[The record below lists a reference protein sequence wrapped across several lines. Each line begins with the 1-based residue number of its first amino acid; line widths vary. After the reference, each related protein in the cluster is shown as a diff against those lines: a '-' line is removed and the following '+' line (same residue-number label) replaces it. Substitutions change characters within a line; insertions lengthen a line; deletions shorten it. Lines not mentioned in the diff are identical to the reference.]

1 MCGILGLFGNPKSVD
16 INLFKKALDKIAHRG
31 PDAHGVYQNEDIIF
45 GHRRLSII
53 DLSPLGNQPMVDE
66 ETNNVIIFNGEI
78 YNYKSIRDFLTSKG
92 IRFNSSS
99 DTEVL
104 LKAYRYFG
112 VEVLSKLRGMFSFCI
127 YDADKKS
134 LFFARDRFGKKPFYY
149 AFIKENFLF
158 SSEIK
163 ALLPFF
169 DKKPLPDKNGVAD
182 YFRYLAPS
190 YGKTIYEGIY
200 KLPPS
205 CFGILDKNGL
215 LIKEYYNPLEYAS
228 KSHQNEGQVLKDIED
243 KLIESVELRLV
254 GDVEVASLLS
264 GGLDSSFV
272 SALYSKIAKDKFN
285 RNINTFSIGY
295 DEYEHYSELSW
306 ALKVSNFIG
315 SNHHPITISSKDFID
330 KIDEVVYFLDEPI
343 NDPATLPTYV
353 ISSYIKENGIKV
365 ALSGEGSDELFFGY
379 DMYYKYLAY
388 DELSKSLKK
397 ESKELLLESI
407 NFQENMSKYQEFL
420 RRALKDEV
428 VFRTI
433 GECFTELE
441 LKKFLRFSYE
451 NNQIELFSK
460 RFEPFK
466 HHHQSLWY
474 YFVDM
479 YMWIGEVLMMKVD
492 KMAMAHSVELRAP
505 MLDHELHQLV
515 LNVDPTLRI
524 SNQNKHLLKKIAIK
538 YLPEEIVYRRKKG
551 FSYPFIEWF
560 YKEKKDFLKD
570 WLNVNKEHGFFDEVF
585 LRFLYENGNSKA
597 YKHHV
602 WAVEIFN
609 RWFKQ
614 NYLSN

>member
-1 MCGILGLFGNPKSVD
+1 MCGILGLFGNPKSID
-16 INLFKKALDKIAHRG
+16 INLFKRALDKITHRG
-31 PDAHGVYQNEDIIF
+31 PDAHGIYQNEDIIF

-66 ETNNVIIFNGEI
+66 DTNNVIIFNGEI
-78 YNYKSIRDFLTSKG
+78 YNFKDIRDFLASKG
-92 IRFNSSS
+92 IRFYSNS
-99 DTEVL
+99 DTEAL
-104 LKAYRYFG
+104 LKAYRYFD
-112 VEVLSKLRGMFSFCI
+112 VEVLHKLRGMFSFCI
-127 YDADKKS
+127 YDFNQKR

-149 AFIKENFLF
+149 TFIKGNFLF

-169 DKKPLPDKNGVAD
+169 DKKPLPDKNAMAD

-190 YGKTIYEGIY
+190 YGKTMYEGIY

-228 KSHQNEGQVLKDIED
+228 KSYQNEDQVLKDIEE

-272 SALYSKIAKDKFN
+272 SALYSKIAKEKFG
-285 RNINTFSIGY
+285 RHINTFSIGY

-306 ALKVSNFIG
+306 ALKVSKFID
-315 SNHHPITISSKDFID
+315 SNHHPITINSKTFIET
-330 KIDEVVYFLDEPI
+330 IDEVVYFLDEPI
-343 NDPATLPTYV
+343 NDPATVPTYI
-353 ISSYIKENGIKV
+353 ISSFIKENGIKV

-379 DMYYKYLAY
+379 DLYYKYLNYEAI
-388 DELSKSLKK
+388 KSLKK
-397 ESKELLLESI
+397 ESKELILESLDK
-407 NFQENMSKYQEFL
+407 NPSKPTEFL
-420 RRALKDEV
+420 IRALKDEI

-433 GECFTELE
+433 GECFTDFELQR
-441 LKKFLRFSYE
+441 FLRFSYE
-451 NNQIELFSK
+451 NSQLELFSQK
-460 RFEPFK
+460 FEPFK
-466 HHHQSLWY
+466 HHHISFWY

-505 MLDHELHQLV
+505 MLDHKLHELI
-515 LNVDPTLRI
+515 LNVDPNLRI
-524 SNQNKHLLKKIAIK
+524 SNQNKHLLKKIATK

-570 WLNVNKEHGFFDEVF
+570 WLLINKEHGFFEEDF

-609 RWFKQ
+609 RWFRQ